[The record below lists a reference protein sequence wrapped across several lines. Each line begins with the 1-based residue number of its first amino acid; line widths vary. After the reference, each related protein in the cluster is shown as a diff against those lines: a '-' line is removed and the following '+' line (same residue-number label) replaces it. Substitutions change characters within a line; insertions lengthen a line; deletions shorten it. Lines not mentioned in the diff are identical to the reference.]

1 GRDELE
7 KMPEIERMIRED
19 ECKWLTTLPWKV
31 RRALEK
37 EGKFPARIRISPNF
51 VAWRL
56 SEVQAWVKGEW
67 KPG

>member
-1 GRDELE
+1 
-7 KMPEIERMIRED
+7 
-19 ECKWLTTLPWKV
+19 WLTTLPWKV